1 VNPNVVVEVVKLP
14 KVLVAIA
21 VITLQN
27 FQSPFRDRV
36 LVFENSEALL
46 NFFTRY
52 ILA

>member
-1 VNPNVVVEVVKLP
+1 MVVEVVKLP
-14 KVLVAIA
+14 EVFVAVA
-21 VITLQN
+21 VVTLQN
-27 FQSPFRDRV
+27 FQSPLRDWV